1 MVEAPDCESGYTGSI
16 PVHYPLSLAER
27 HTRMVENHV
36 RKGTGSNPVGETM
49 SCDPWD
55 IASAIV
61 LFIFLVLIAFFIFD
75 LWRR

>member
-1 MVEAPDCESGYTGSI
+1 
-16 PVHYPLSLAER
+16 
-27 HTRMVENHV
+27 
-36 RKGTGSNPVGETM
+36 VGETM